1 MTTLGFEPQAI
12 GQRVRQGRFLAV
24 AAMLWAAPVLATLV
38 EADLSYVLLFTS
50 LAAAI
55 CAAAILRRPQR
66 ALIALPFYALLSPMT
81 GLLDI
86 AGSQVLY
93 SDLLFVLLLAQAAFV
108 VVPALG
114 RSASQGSSGYFIAL
128 VILFVVSVAIGLASG
143 YLISAKPLVYLLQL
157 ILIFVYTRA
166 YVCTPEDWLEVLWS
180 WIVATAFG
188 SVILLQAYSAGRN
201 LDNLK
206 EGDLVPAAAADD
218 LLSLFRATYYYS
230 GIHYVLGL
238 GIVWLLMRLV
248 FPAPLRLRLAQ
259 VLGLLLLLLALIAMV
274 NKTAMAAV
282 VLAATVT
289 MVVLLGHFKQQMLK
303 AILWMAALAT
313 VGSATLG
320 WQYYQLSQE
329 TQLDLIVD
337 RLGSSSSLSARFDVY
352 AQAMQLWISS
362 PTGVTVGFGPDFL
375 DNSGDPTY
383 ATPMKVS
390 KESGYE
396 EGTVDSAWLSYLI
409 ELGLPGAFLLALQF
423 GKSMKQAVHKLKS
436 SATLDRNAYAA
447 ATLIGGLSYLAIAM
461 TTQMLGY
468 SKTSWL
474 PFQVIFVS
482 FMAHAAGTSA
492 SARQRD

>member
-1 MTTLGFEPQAI
+1 MTTSGLEPQTT
-12 GQRVRQGRFLAV
+12 GQRVAQRRFLV
-24 AAMLWAAPVLATLV
+24 IAALLWAAPVLATLL
-38 EADLSYVLLFTS
+38 EASPSYVLLLTS

-55 CAAAILRRPQR
+55 CAAAILQRPQR

-81 GLLDI
+81 GLLDFGG
-86 AGSQVLY
+86 AQLLY
-93 SDLLFVLLLAQAAFV
+93 SDLLFLLLLVQAAFV
-108 VVPALG
+108 VVPEVG
-114 RSASQGSSGYFIAL
+114 RSTSQAGAGYFTPL
-128 VILFVVSVAIGLASG
+128 VILFVISVAIGLASG
-143 YLISAKPLVYLLQL
+143 YLVSAKPLVYLLQL
-157 ILIFVYTRA
+157 ILVFVYTRA
-166 YVCTPEDWLEVLWS
+166 YVRTPADWLEVLWS
-180 WIVATAFG
+180 WIAATTFG
-188 SVILLQAYSAGRN
+188 SLILLQAYSAGRN

-206 EGDLVPAAAADD
+206 EGELVPAAAADD

-259 VLGLLLLLLALIAMV
+259 ILGLLLLLLALIAMV

-289 MVVLLGHFKQQMLK
+289 MIILLSHFKQQMLK
-303 AILWMAALAT
+303 AIVWMAALAA
-313 VGSATLG
+313 VGGATLG

-362 PTGVTVGFGPDFL
+362 PTGVMVGFGPDFL
-375 DNSGDPTY
+375 DNSGDPAY

-409 ELGLPGAFLLALQF
+409 ELGLPAALLLAMQF
-423 GKSMKQAVHKLKS
+423 GTCMKYAIRRLKS
-436 SATLDRNAYAA
+436 AMTLDDDAYAA

-482 FMAHAAGTSA
+482 FMAHASGTST
-492 SARQRD
+492 SAERKD